1 MTPEDHQWVRP
12 RPSRLPRAPVT
23 LGCNG
28 EFASLDARIVTLK
41 CASKHRTTPAKE
53 LKGMNRTVLYV
64 IVVALAATTAVLGYQ
79 YYQDQQK
86 SGIELSVGK
95 GGISVETK

>member
-1 MTPEDHQWVRP
+1 
-12 RPSRLPRAPVT
+12 
-23 LGCNG
+23 
-28 EFASLDARIVTLK
+28 
-41 CASKHRTTPAKE
+41 
-53 LKGMNRTVLYV
+53 MNRTILYV
-64 IVVALAATTAVLGYQ
+64 IVVVLAATTAVLGYQ